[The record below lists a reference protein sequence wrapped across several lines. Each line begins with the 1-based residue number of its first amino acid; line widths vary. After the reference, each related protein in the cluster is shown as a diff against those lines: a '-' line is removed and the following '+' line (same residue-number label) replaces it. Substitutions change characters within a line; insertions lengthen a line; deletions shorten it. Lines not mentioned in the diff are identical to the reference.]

1 MIWRIHRLPRFRLIS
16 LPTPMEKAEN
26 LGKELGVNLFVKR
39 DDVMEL
45 ALGGNKV
52 RKLEFLIGDALAKK
66 CDTVI
71 TRGAFHSNHARLT
84 AAAARKAGLDVY
96 LVLTPPGTFD
106 LQGNILLNEL
116 LGAKMVLAKDRKE
129 AVLRMEEIAEKLRR
143 EGRNPYIIP
152 GGGASPVGVMGYALA
167 AKEILEQLQEQGVKP
182 DYIVLATGS
191 GGTQAGLVLGLK
203 LLGADDVKVVGI
215 SISPDKRE
223 GQKRVSSLV
232 NQAAQL
238 LDVNIHVEPEEI
250 TVIDDYLGGGYGS
263 INKEVVETIKYVA
276 RREALILD
284 PVYTAKAMQGLID
297 LARKDYF
304 GKNSNIVFIYTG
316 GTPILF
322 QADELKDYLAG

>member
-1 MIWRIHRLPRFRLIS
+1 VIWRIHRLPRFRLIS

-26 LGKELGVNLFVKR
+26 LSRELGVNLFVKR

-52 RKLEFLIGDALAKK
+52 RKLEFLIGDALARK

-116 LGAKMVLAKDRKE
+116 LGAKMVLARDREE
-129 AVLRMEEIAEKLRR
+129 AIKRMEEIAEKLRR

-167 AKEILEQLQEQGVKP
+167 AKEILEQLEEQGVKP

-215 SISPDKRE
+215 SISPDKKE

-232 NQAAQL
+232 NQAAKL
-238 LDVNIHVEPEEI
+238 LSVNIHVEPEEI
-250 TVIDDYLGGGYGS
+250 VVIDEYLGGGYGA
-263 INKEVVETIKYVA
+263 INKEVVKTIKYVA
-276 RREALILD
+276 RKEALILD

-297 LARKDYF
+297 LARKNYF
-304 GKNSNIVFIYTG
+304 EKNSNIVFIHTG

-322 QADELKDYLAG
+322 QTDELKDYLAS

>member
-1 MIWRIHRLPRFRLIS
+1 VIWRIHRLPRFRLIS